1 MSFKSN
7 SNPPAADH
15 DRSELHQQAIRFFI
29 EEEVITFGDFKLKS
43 GRSSPYFFNTGSLCD
58 GRQLSTMGDLYAR
71 LIASVPEFNDASVIF
86 GSAYKGIPISVA
98 TAIGFAA
105 LERGALRAVS
115 DRKEAK
121 THGDASSFLGVLKA
135 GDRAVIVDD
144 VISTGETKIEAIGR
158 LREAGCEPMGLV
170 IAFDRCEPVDGRG
183 MTAREILEAETGL
196 PVHALS
202 SVQDIIAV
210 HPTWEARIKA
220 HLDSYKA

>member
-7 SNPPAADH
+7 DNLSGADH
-15 DRSELHQQAIRFFI
+15 DRTELHQQAIRFFI
-29 EEEVITFGDFKLKS
+29 EEEVITFGDFTLKS
-43 GRSSPYFFNTGSLCD
+43 GRPSPYFFNTGSLCD
-58 GRQLSTMGDLYAR
+58 GRQLATMGELYAK
-71 LIASVPEFNDASVIF
+71 LIASIPEFDDASVIF

-121 THGDASSFLGVLKA
+121 THGDASSFLGVLKP

-158 LREAGCEPMGLV
+158 LREAGCEPLGLV
-170 IAFDRCEPVDGRG
+170 IAFDRCEPVADRG
-183 MTAREILEAETGL
+183 MTAREILEKETGL
-196 PVHALS
+196 PVHALA
-202 SVQDIIAV
+202 SVQDILAV
-210 HPTWEARIKA
+210 HPTWGERITA
-220 HLDSYKA
+220 HLESYTS